1 MAGSFHPNSNV
12 DRLYMTRVNGG
23 RGLRNIRTLY
33 ESRIISL
40 RKHLLRNANRNE
52 ILGYVSDC
60 EQAYIVR
67 VGNEL
72 LINNDITETRDT
84 KPKSIGRKYTNAKA
98 KNMSRST

>member
-1 MAGSFHPNSNV
+1 
-12 DRLYMTRVNGG
+12 MTRVNGG
-23 RGLRNIRTLY
+23 RGLRNIRTLC

-72 LINNDITETRDT
+72 LINNDITETRDA